1 MLHKSCIFRSL
12 FSFFMI
18 KKDRNIAQFLY
29 RCFIEGNVVKC
40 MKHFGQVWLGYIIR
54 IKLHIKQAPCCLFC
68 SLLGLSCEIKDNRN
82 TANCLTTS
90 RAGGLD
96 LRTLLVHK
104 SRRSAMQQ
112 RGGLIDTQTH
122 REKGILKGALITQKL
137 HAETGVQHTQKG
149 CSHTERVFSHKR
161 VPYTQT
167 HVA

>member
-1 MLHKSCIFRSL
+1 MTHCGDFLQMELVGATQIMHIPKPFQ
-12 FSFFMI
+12 FFYD
-18 KKDRNIAQFLY
+18 KERPQYSAFLY
-29 RCFIEGNVVKC
+29 RCFIGKC
-40 MKHFGQVWLGYIIR
+40 SEMYETFWPSLWLGHIIR

-122 REKGILKGALITQKL
+122 REKGIR
-137 HAETGVQHTQKG
+137 HNKG
-149 CSHTERVFSHKR
+149 CGFFSRTGGLEPKKA
-161 VPYTQT
+161 PY
-167 HVA
+167 